1 MSNKDVVTQVSETD
15 VRARVEAI
23 AASKASPIRK
33 AREILA
39 IAHGLGRKLLRGR
52 SAPEHRR
59 PGEPELKTL
68 SPDEVDCLRLMG
80 YVRQAAAGAL
90 GQGEAPVA
98 PERPG
103 QPVGAKR
110 G

>member
-1 MSNKDVVTQVSETD
+1 MNNNDVVTKVSETD

-52 SAPEHRR
+52 SASGSR
-59 PGEPELKTL
+59 PQGEPELKTL

-90 GQGEAPVA
+90 GQAETRTAR
-98 PERPG
+98 ESLR
-103 QPVGAKR
+103 QPVGARR